1 MKAQIFASLLMASL
15 FLIWV
20 FPLASG
26 QFNESISPEDQETF
40 NQILDPV
47 LKIYN
52 LIKYAATFIA
62 VLVLLLA
69 GINYILSGN
78 DPKKRENA
86 KGMVMYVIIGLA
98 IIWAAP
104 LVVQFIVG

>member
-1 MKAQIFASLLMASL
+1 MKAHLLAVLLLLGLFMA
-15 FLIWV
+15 
-20 FPLASG
+20 PLVSA
-26 QFNESISPEDQETF
+26 QFNETLSEEDKAVF
-40 NQILDPV
+40 DQILDPV

-62 VLVLLLA
+62 VIVLLLA
-69 GINYILSGN
+69 GVNYIMSGS
-78 DPKKRENA
+78 DPKRREGA
-86 KGMVMYVIIGLA
+86 KSMVMYVIIGLA